1 MYFYLF
7 SSENNRVFV
16 KLTHSK
22 IYKNIPNNKKV
33 FFFDENRETLFLKQ
47 KPFNQYKY
55 DYIFSESENP
65 MIISSTL
72 NAFIYPLIEQE
83 KNLLFLCIGKRNLI
97 SSNFIFG
104 NNQNNILGSDSFFNH
119 SFKAIKQIMKR
130 ISYDKILLELYKIVN
145 DKFVVDFKE
154 IINNI
159 DNISYDIINQH
170 IKKSEFKDKEKSRS
184 TNANNINYNTEI
196 NEGHIILKI
205 KFFKFLTNNDLSKS
219 QRQIEV
225 IRTFSYID
233 IKDDEGD
240 NYISQSASNNN
251 NQSIYYFRKLIQSIA
266 NYDLDKFTEISS
278 NLTDILRDIFS
289 VPNLYSFI
297 FGLVNEYRDSLNQTL
312 RTLNLLNICKNIDN
326 DKFYMKLYQMN
337 LSISR
342 LENKALKQDFQIL
355 NLIFGEIIYFLEKTY
370 KKLDDFYTESKD
382 IELKEKFFYLKQWLI
397 RNGYDFQK
405 NQTFCIILENT
416 LGYINNRAQWMQ
428 LMKAKNMVMKLT
440 EGLKM
445 GESNNSINI
454 NRNNITTKYKMIK
467 NNNNEFYSINS
478 KTFNK
483 MELNNATNNNS
494 NYIYKNKLSSI
505 DSEQKIFQD
514 LDNEIKIKKPISKNY
529 PKEKINKN
537 TYKILE
543 LKKEYKTKNIINN
556 PKKDKSS
563 TFGLSDL
570 SCFDSK
576 KHKKIDIL
584 NNMNSRSIGEF
595 PTGAKS
601 IEASFTQKLFKG
613 LQTNFRNLFSDIY
626 FRFTKEEDSGCF
638 LCRNDIP
645 INNKNYKLNCDKWVN
660 EYKSL
665 SQLETG
671 INMDKI
677 SMIYTGSNNNK
688 NKNNNNTS
696 SFYDKDEEIKIHFL
710 DDDKSLKNKNNHII
724 LNNSRNNNSNYLKN
738 YNTISYNDNSK
749 TNYK

>member
-1 MYFYLF
+1 M
-7 SSENNRVFV
+7 
-16 KLTHSK
+16 
-22 IYKNIPNNKKV
+22 

-233 IKDDEGD
+233 IKDDEE
-240 NYISQSASNNN
+240 YAYVSKSASNNKS
-251 NQSIYYFRKLIQSIA
+251 QSIYFFKKMIQSIT

-278 NLTDILRDIFS
+278 NLTDILRDMFS

-297 FGLVNEYRDSLNQTL
+297 FGLVNEYRDDIDQAL

-355 NLIFGEIIYFLEKTY
+355 NLIFGEIIYFLEKTFQ
-370 KKLDDFYTESKD
+370 KLDDFYTESKD

-397 RNGYDFQK
+397 KNRYDFQK

-445 GESNNSINI
+445 VDSNNSI

-483 MELNNATNNNS
+483 MELNNITNNNNS
-494 NYIYKNKLSSI
+494 NLMYKNKICSI
-505 DSEQKIFQD
+505 DSDQKIFQD
-514 LDNEIKIKKPISKNY
+514 LDNEIKTQKIKPKNK
-529 PKEKINKN
+529 PKEIPNNNNYIKI
-537 TYKILE
+537 E
-543 LKKEYKTKNIINN
+543 LKKENKSKNIN

-563 TFGLSDL
+563 TFGLSDF

-576 KHKKIDIL
+576 KQKKLDIL

-613 LQTNFRNLFSDIY
+613 LQGNFRHLFSDIY
-626 FRFTKEEDSGCF
+626 FRFTKEEESGCIV
-638 LCRNDIP
+638 CRNDIP
-645 INNKNYKLNCDKWVN
+645 NTKNYKLNCDKWVN

-677 SMIYTGSNNNK
+677 SMIYTGSNK
-688 NKNNNNTS
+688 NKNNNTS

-710 DDDKSLKNKNNHII
+710 DDDKSIKYMKNKNNI
-724 LNNSRNNNSNYLKN
+724 NNSRNNNNYMKN

-749 TNYK
+749 RNK

>member
-1 MYFYLF
+1 
-7 SSENNRVFV
+7 
-16 KLTHSK
+16 
-22 IYKNIPNNKKV
+22 
-33 FFFDENRETLFLKQ
+33 
-47 KPFNQYKY
+47 
-55 DYIFSESENP
+55 

-83 KNLLFLCIGKRNLI
+83 KNLIFLSIGKKNLN

-104 NNQNNILGSDSFFNH
+104 NNQNNLLGQDSLFNH

-130 ISYDKILLELYKIVN
+130 ITYDKILLELYKIVN

-154 IINNI
+154 IINDINNI
-159 DNISYDIINQH
+159 ANTEYINQH
-170 IKKSEFKDKEKSRS
+170 IKQSEIKGKQKSKSLNS
-184 TNANNINYNTEI
+184 NFNPQT
-196 NEGHIILKI
+196 NEGHMILKI
-205 KFFKFLTNNDLSKS
+205 KFFKFLSNNDLSKS

-233 IKDDEGD
+233 IKDDEEND
-240 NYISQSASNNN
+240 IIYQSAGNNN
-251 NQSIYYFRKLIQSIA
+251 NKVKSIYFFQKMIQSIV

-278 NLTDILRDIFS
+278 NLTDIIRDIFS

-297 FGLVNEYRDSLNQTL
+297 FGLINEYKDDLDLSLN
-312 RTLNLLNICKNIDN
+312 TLNLLNICKNIDN

-355 NLIFGEIIYFLEKTY
+355 NLIFGEMIYYLEKTY
-370 KKLDDFYTESKD
+370 KKLDEFYSESKD

-397 RNGYDFQK
+397 KHGYDFQK
-405 NQTFCIILENT
+405 NQNFCIILENT
-416 LGYINNRAQWMQ
+416 LSYIKNRAQWMQ

-445 GESNNSINI
+445 TTSNIIIN
-454 NRNNITTKYKMIK
+454 NNNITQNKYKVIK
-467 NNNNEFYSINS
+467 NNEIYSLNS

-483 MELNNATNNNS
+483 TQLNNNNYN
-494 NYIYKNKLSSI
+494 NLLYKNKISSI

-514 LDNEIKIKKPISKNY
+514 LEKEIKPKNIKPTNKI
-529 PKEKINKN
+529 KETNKN
-537 TYKILE
+537 TKIPSNQ
-543 LKKEYKTKNIINN
+543 KNNIIINK
-556 PKKDKSS
+556 PKQKNDKSS
-563 TFGLSDL
+563 TFGLSDF

-576 KHKKIDIL
+576 KQKKSDIL
-584 NNMNSRSIGEF
+584 NMNSRSIGEF

-613 LQTNFRNLFSDIY
+613 LQGNFRHLFTDIY
-626 FRFTKEEDSGCF
+626 LRFTKEEDSGCF
-638 LCRNDIP
+638 VCRNDYP
-645 INNKNYKLNCDKWVN
+645 VTKNYKLNCQKWVN

-677 SMIYTGSNNNK
+677 SMIYTGSNK
-688 NKNNNNTS
+688 NKNTS

-710 DDDKSLKNKNNHII
+710 DDDQSIKHKNNIKI
-724 LNNSRNNNSNYLKN
+724 NESRNNNNDLRN
-738 YNTISYNDNSK
+738 YNTISYNDNSIRK
-749 TNYK
+749 K

>member
-233 IKDDEGD
+233 IKDDEED
-240 NYISQSASNNN
+240 AYVSKSASNNKS
-251 NQSIYYFRKLIQSIA
+251 QSIYFFKKMIQSIT

-278 NLTDILRDIFS
+278 NLTDILRDMFS

-297 FGLVNEYRDSLNQTL
+297 FGLVNEYRDDIDQAL

-355 NLIFGEIIYFLEKTY
+355 NLIFGEIIYFLEKTFQ
-370 KKLDDFYTESKD
+370 KLDDFYTESKD

-397 RNGYDFQK
+397 KNRYDFQK

-445 GESNNSINI
+445 VDSNNSI

-483 MELNNATNNNS
+483 MELNNITNNNNS
-494 NYIYKNKLSSI
+494 NLMYKNKISSI
-505 DSEQKIFQD
+505 DSDQKIFQD
-514 LDNEIKIKKPISKNY
+514 LDNEIKTQKIKPKNK
-529 PKEKINKN
+529 PKEIPNNNNYIKI
-537 TYKILE
+537 E
-543 LKKEYKTKNIINN
+543 LKKENKSKNIN

-563 TFGLSDL
+563 TFGLSDF

-576 KHKKIDIL
+576 KQKKLDIL

-613 LQTNFRNLFSDIY
+613 LQGNFRHLFSDLY
-626 FRFTKEEDSGCF
+626 FRFTKEEESGCIV
-638 LCRNDIP
+638 CRNDIP
-645 INNKNYKLNCDKWVN
+645 NTKNYKLNCDKWVN

-677 SMIYTGSNNNK
+677 SMIYTGSNK
-688 NKNNNNTS
+688 NKNNNTS

-710 DDDKSLKNKNNHII
+710 DDDKSIKYMKNKNNI
-724 LNNSRNNNSNYLKN
+724 NNSRNNNNYMKN

-749 TNYK
+749 RNK

>member
-16 KLTHSK
+16 KLAHSK

-33 FFFDENRETLFLKQ
+33 FFFDENREILFLKQ

-233 IKDDEGD
+233 IKDDEED
-240 NYISQSASNNN
+240 AYVSKSASNNKS
-251 NQSIYYFRKLIQSIA
+251 QSIYFFKKMIQSIT

-297 FGLVNEYRDSLNQTL
+297 FGLVNEYRDDIDQAL

-355 NLIFGEIIYFLEKTY
+355 NLIFGEIIYFLEKTFQ
-370 KKLDDFYTESKD
+370 KLDDFYTESKD

-397 RNGYDFQK
+397 KNRYDFQK

-445 GESNNSINI
+445 VDSNNSI

-483 MELNNATNNNS
+483 MELNNITNNNNS
-494 NYIYKNKLSSI
+494 NLMYKNKISSI
-505 DSEQKIFQD
+505 DSDQKIFQD
-514 LDNEIKIKKPISKNY
+514 LDNEIKTQKIKPKNK
-529 PKEKINKN
+529 PKEIKNNNNYIKI
-537 TYKILE
+537 E
-543 LKKEYKTKNIINN
+543 LKKEDKSKNIN

-563 TFGLSDL
+563 TFGLSDF

-576 KHKKIDIL
+576 KQKKLDIL

-613 LQTNFRNLFSDIY
+613 LQGNFRHLFSDIY
-626 FRFTKEEDSGCF
+626 FRFTKEEESGCIV
-638 LCRNDIP
+638 CRNDIP
-645 INNKNYKLNCDKWVN
+645 NTKNYKLNCDKWVN

-677 SMIYTGSNNNK
+677 SMIYTGSNK
-688 NKNNNNTS
+688 NKNNNTS

-710 DDDKSLKNKNNHII
+710 DDDKSIKYMKNKNNI
-724 LNNSRNNNSNYLKN
+724 NNSRNNNNNYMKN

-749 TNYK
+749 RNK

>member
-65 MIISSTL
+65 MLISSTL

-233 IKDDEGD
+233 IKDDEED
-240 NYISQSASNNN
+240 AYVSKSASNNKS
-251 NQSIYYFRKLIQSIA
+251 QSIYFFKKMIQSIT

-278 NLTDILRDIFS
+278 NLTDILRDMFS

-297 FGLVNEYRDSLNQTL
+297 FGLVNEYRDDIDQAL

-355 NLIFGEIIYFLEKTY
+355 NLIFGEIIYFLEKTFQ
-370 KKLDDFYTESKD
+370 KLDDFYTESKD

-397 RNGYDFQK
+397 KNRYDFQK

-445 GESNNSINI
+445 VDSNNSI

-483 MELNNATNNNS
+483 MELNNITNNNNS
-494 NYIYKNKLSSI
+494 NLMYKNKISSI
-505 DSEQKIFQD
+505 DSDQKIFQD
-514 LDNEIKIKKPISKNY
+514 LDNEIKTQKIKPKNK
-529 PKEKINKN
+529 PKEIPNNNNYIKI
-537 TYKILE
+537 E
-543 LKKEYKTKNIINN
+543 LKKENKSKNIN

-563 TFGLSDL
+563 TFGLSDF

-576 KHKKIDIL
+576 KQKKLDIL

-613 LQTNFRNLFSDIY
+613 LQGNFRHLFSDLY
-626 FRFTKEEDSGCF
+626 FRFTKEEESGCIV
-638 LCRNDIP
+638 CRNDIP
-645 INNKNYKLNCDKWVN
+645 NTKNYKLNCDKWVN

-677 SMIYTGSNNNK
+677 SMIYTGSNK
-688 NKNNNNTS
+688 NKNNNTS

-710 DDDKSLKNKNNHII
+710 DDDKSIKYMKNKNNI
-724 LNNSRNNNSNYLKN
+724 NNSRNNNNYMKN

-749 TNYK
+749 RNK

>member
-159 DNISYDIINQH
+159 DNISCDIINQH

-233 IKDDEGD
+233 IKDDEED
-240 NYISQSASNNN
+240 AYVSKSASNNKS
-251 NQSIYYFRKLIQSIA
+251 QSIYFFKKMIQSIT

-278 NLTDILRDIFS
+278 NLTDILRDMFS

-297 FGLVNEYRDSLNQTL
+297 FGLVNEYRDDIDQAL

-355 NLIFGEIIYFLEKTY
+355 NLIFGEIIYFLEKTFQ
-370 KKLDDFYTESKD
+370 KLDDFYTESKD

-397 RNGYDFQK
+397 KNRYDFQK
-405 NQTFCIILENT
+405 NQIFCIILENT

-445 GESNNSINI
+445 VDSNNSI

-467 NNNNEFYSINS
+467 NNNNNNEFYSINS

-483 MELNNATNNNS
+483 MELNNITNNNNS
-494 NYIYKNKLSSI
+494 NLMYKNKISSI
-505 DSEQKIFQD
+505 DSDQKIFQD
-514 LDNEIKIKKPISKNY
+514 LDNEIKTQKIKPKNK
-529 PKEKINKN
+529 PKEIPNNNNYIKI
-537 TYKILE
+537 E
-543 LKKEYKTKNIINN
+543 LKKENKSKNIN

-563 TFGLSDL
+563 TFGLSDF

-576 KHKKIDIL
+576 KQKKLDIL

-613 LQTNFRNLFSDIY
+613 LQGNFRHLFSDLY
-626 FRFTKEEDSGCF
+626 FRFTKEEESGCIV
-638 LCRNDIP
+638 CRNDIP
-645 INNKNYKLNCDKWVN
+645 NTKNYKLNCDKWVN

-677 SMIYTGSNNNK
+677 SMIYTGSNK
-688 NKNNNNTS
+688 NKNNNTS

-710 DDDKSLKNKNNHII
+710 DDDKSIKYMKNKNNI
-724 LNNSRNNNSNYLKN
+724 NNSRNNNNYMKN

-749 TNYK
+749 RNK

>member
-233 IKDDEGD
+233 IKDDEED
-240 NYISQSASNNN
+240 AYVSKSASNNKS
-251 NQSIYYFRKLIQSIA
+251 QSIYFFKKMFQSIT

-278 NLTDILRDIFS
+278 NLTDILRDMFS

-297 FGLVNEYRDSLNQTL
+297 FGLVNEYRDDIDQAL

-355 NLIFGEIIYFLEKTY
+355 NLIFGEIIYFLEKTFQ
-370 KKLDDFYTESKD
+370 KLDDFYTESKD

-397 RNGYDFQK
+397 KNRYDFQK

-445 GESNNSINI
+445 VDSNNSI

-483 MELNNATNNNS
+483 MELNNITNNNNS
-494 NYIYKNKLSSI
+494 NLMYKNKISSI
-505 DSEQKIFQD
+505 DSDQKIFQD
-514 LDNEIKIKKPISKNY
+514 LDNEIKTQKIKPKNK
-529 PKEKINKN
+529 PKEIPNNNNYIKI
-537 TYKILE
+537 E
-543 LKKEYKTKNIINN
+543 LKKENKSKNIN

-563 TFGLSDL
+563 TFGLSDF

-576 KHKKIDIL
+576 KQKKLDIL

-613 LQTNFRNLFSDIY
+613 LQGNFRHLFSDIY
-626 FRFTKEEDSGCF
+626 FRFTKEEESGCIV
-638 LCRNDIP
+638 CRNDIP
-645 INNKNYKLNCDKWVN
+645 NTKNYKLNCDKWVN

-677 SMIYTGSNNNK
+677 SMIYTGSNK
-688 NKNNNNTS
+688 NKNNNTS

-710 DDDKSLKNKNNHII
+710 DDDKSIKYMKNKNNI
-724 LNNSRNNNSNYLKN
+724 NNSRNNNNYMKN

-749 TNYK
+749 RNK

>member
-33 FFFDENRETLFLKQ
+33 FFFDENREILFLKQ

-184 TNANNINYNTEI
+184 TNANNINYNTQI

-233 IKDDEGD
+233 IKDDEED
-240 NYISQSASNNN
+240 AYVSKSASNNKS
-251 NQSIYYFRKLIQSIA
+251 QSIYFFKKMIQSIT

-278 NLTDILRDIFS
+278 NLTDILRDMFS

-297 FGLVNEYRDSLNQTL
+297 FGLVNEYRDDIDQAL

-355 NLIFGEIIYFLEKTY
+355 NLIFGEIIYFLEKTFQ
-370 KKLDDFYTESKD
+370 KLDDFYTESKD

-397 RNGYDFQK
+397 KNRYDFQK

-445 GESNNSINI
+445 VDSNNSI

-483 MELNNATNNNS
+483 MELNNITNNNNS
-494 NYIYKNKLSSI
+494 NLMYKNKISSI
-505 DSEQKIFQD
+505 DSDQKIFQD
-514 LDNEIKIKKPISKNY
+514 LDNEIKTQKIKPKNK
-529 PKEKINKN
+529 PKEIPNNNNYIKI
-537 TYKILE
+537 E
-543 LKKEYKTKNIINN
+543 LKKENKSKNIN

-563 TFGLSDL
+563 TFGLSDF

-576 KHKKIDIL
+576 KQKKLDIL

-613 LQTNFRNLFSDIY
+613 LQGNFRHLFSDIY
-626 FRFTKEEDSGCF
+626 FRFTKEEESGCIV
-638 LCRNDIP
+638 CRNDIP
-645 INNKNYKLNCDKWVN
+645 NTKNYKLNCDKWVN

-677 SMIYTGSNNNK
+677 SMIYTGSNK
-688 NKNNNNTS
+688 NKNNNTS

-710 DDDKSLKNKNNHII
+710 DDDKSIKYMKNKNNI
-724 LNNSRNNNSNYLKN
+724 NNSRNNNNYMKN

-749 TNYK
+749 RNK

>member
-1 MYFYLF
+1 M
-7 SSENNRVFV
+7 
-16 KLTHSK
+16 
-22 IYKNIPNNKKV
+22 

-233 IKDDEGD
+233 IKDDEED
-240 NYISQSASNNN
+240 AYVSKSASNNKS
-251 NQSIYYFRKLIQSIA
+251 QSIYFFKKMIQSIT

-278 NLTDILRDIFS
+278 NLTDILRDMFS

-297 FGLVNEYRDSLNQTL
+297 FGLINEYRDDIDQAL

-355 NLIFGEIIYFLEKTY
+355 NLIFGEIIYFLEKTFQ
-370 KKLDDFYTESKD
+370 KLDDFYTESKD

-397 RNGYDFQK
+397 KNRYDFQK

-445 GESNNSINI
+445 VDSNNSI

-483 MELNNATNNNS
+483 MELNNITNNNNS
-494 NYIYKNKLSSI
+494 NLMYKNKISSI
-505 DSEQKIFQD
+505 DSDQKIFQD
-514 LDNEIKIKKPISKNY
+514 LDNEIKTQKIKPKNK
-529 PKEKINKN
+529 PKEIPNNNNYIKI
-537 TYKILE
+537 E
-543 LKKEYKTKNIINN
+543 LKKENKSKNIN

-563 TFGLSDL
+563 TFGLSDF

-576 KHKKIDIL
+576 KQKKLDIL

-613 LQTNFRNLFSDIY
+613 LQGNFRHLFSDIY
-626 FRFTKEEDSGCF
+626 FRFTKEEESGCIV
-638 LCRNDIP
+638 CRNDIP
-645 INNKNYKLNCDKWVN
+645 NTKNYKLNCDKWVN

-677 SMIYTGSNNNK
+677 SMIYTGSNK
-688 NKNNNNTS
+688 NKNNNTS

-710 DDDKSLKNKNNHII
+710 DDDKSIKYMKNKNNI
-724 LNNSRNNNSNYLKN
+724 NNSRNNNNYMKN

-749 TNYK
+749 RNK

>member
-7 SSENNRVFV
+7 SSENNRVLV

-233 IKDDEGD
+233 IKDDEED
-240 NYISQSASNNN
+240 AYVSKSASNNKS
-251 NQSIYYFRKLIQSIA
+251 QSIYFFKKMIQSIT

-278 NLTDILRDIFS
+278 NLTDILRDMFS

-297 FGLVNEYRDSLNQTL
+297 FGLVNEYRDDIDQAL

-355 NLIFGEIIYFLEKTY
+355 NLIFGEIIYFLEKTFQ
-370 KKLDDFYTESKD
+370 KLDDFYTESKD

-397 RNGYDFQK
+397 KNRYDFQK

-445 GESNNSINI
+445 VDSNNSI

-483 MELNNATNNNS
+483 MELNNITNNNNS
-494 NYIYKNKLSSI
+494 NLMYKNKISSI
-505 DSEQKIFQD
+505 DSDQKIFQD
-514 LDNEIKIKKPISKNY
+514 LDNEIKTQKIKPKNK
-529 PKEKINKN
+529 PKEIPNNNNYIKI
-537 TYKILE
+537 E
-543 LKKEYKTKNIINN
+543 LKKENKSKNIN

-563 TFGLSDL
+563 TFGLSDF

-576 KHKKIDIL
+576 KQKKLDIL

-613 LQTNFRNLFSDIY
+613 LQGNFRHLFSDIY
-626 FRFTKEEDSGCF
+626 FRFTKEEESGCIV
-638 LCRNDIP
+638 CRNDIP
-645 INNKNYKLNCDKWVN
+645 NTKNYKLNCDKWVN

-677 SMIYTGSNNNK
+677 SMIYTGSNK
-688 NKNNNNTS
+688 NKNNNTS

-710 DDDKSLKNKNNHII
+710 DDDKSIKYMKNKNNI
-724 LNNSRNNNSNYLKN
+724 NNSRNNNNYMKN

-749 TNYK
+749 RNK

>member
-233 IKDDEGD
+233 IKDDEED
-240 NYISQSASNNN
+240 AYVSKSASNNKS
-251 NQSIYYFRKLIQSIA
+251 QSIYFFKKMIQSIT

-278 NLTDILRDIFS
+278 NLTDILRDMFS

-297 FGLVNEYRDSLNQTL
+297 FGLVNEYRDDIDQAL

-355 NLIFGEIIYFLEKTY
+355 NLIFGEIIYFLEKTFQ
-370 KKLDDFYTESKD
+370 KLDDFYTESKD

-397 RNGYDFQK
+397 KNRYDFQK

-445 GESNNSINI
+445 VDSNNSI

-467 NNNNEFYSINS
+467 NNNEFYSINS

-483 MELNNATNNNS
+483 MELNNITNNNNS
-494 NYIYKNKLSSI
+494 NLMYKNKISSI
-505 DSEQKIFQD
+505 DSDQKIFQD
-514 LDNEIKIKKPISKNY
+514 LDNEIKTQKIKPKNK
-529 PKEKINKN
+529 PKEIPNNNNYIKI
-537 TYKILE
+537 E
-543 LKKEYKTKNIINN
+543 LKKENKSKNIN

-563 TFGLSDL
+563 TFGLSDF

-576 KHKKIDIL
+576 KQKKLDIL

-613 LQTNFRNLFSDIY
+613 LQGNFRHLFSDIY
-626 FRFTKEEDSGCF
+626 FRFTKEEESGCIV
-638 LCRNDIP
+638 CRNDIP
-645 INNKNYKLNCDKWVN
+645 NTKNYKLNCDKWVN

-677 SMIYTGSNNNK
+677 SMIYTGSNK
-688 NKNNNNTS
+688 NKNNNTS

-710 DDDKSLKNKNNHII
+710 DDDKSIKYMKNKNNI
-724 LNNSRNNNSNYLKN
+724 NNSRNNNNYMKN

-749 TNYK
+749 RNK

>member
-1 MYFYLF
+1 M
-7 SSENNRVFV
+7 
-16 KLTHSK
+16 
-22 IYKNIPNNKKV
+22 
-33 FFFDENRETLFLKQ
+33 FFFDENRETLLLKES
-47 KPFNQYKY
+47 PFNQYKY

-83 KNLLFLCIGKRNLI
+83 KNLLFLSIGKRNLI

-104 NNQNNILGSDSFFNH
+104 NNQNNLLGSDSLFNH

-233 IKDDEGD
+233 IKDDEED
-240 NYISQSASNNN
+240 AYVSKSASNNKS
-251 NQSIYYFRKLIQSIA
+251 QSIYFFKKMIQSIT

-278 NLTDILRDIFS
+278 NLTDILRDMFS

-297 FGLVNEYRDSLNQTL
+297 FGLVNEYRDDIDQAL

-355 NLIFGEIIYFLEKTY
+355 NLIFGEIIYFLEKTFQ
-370 KKLDDFYTESKD
+370 KLDDFYTESKD

-397 RNGYDFQK
+397 KNRYDFQK

-445 GESNNSINI
+445 VDSNNSI

-483 MELNNATNNNS
+483 MELNNITNNNNS
-494 NYIYKNKLSSI
+494 NLMYKNKISSI
-505 DSEQKIFQD
+505 DSDQKIFQD
-514 LDNEIKIKKPISKNY
+514 LDNEIKTQKIKPKNK
-529 PKEKINKN
+529 PKEIPNNNNYIKI
-537 TYKILE
+537 E
-543 LKKEYKTKNIINN
+543 LKKENKSKNIN

-563 TFGLSDL
+563 TFGLSDF

-576 KHKKIDIL
+576 KQKKLDIL

-613 LQTNFRNLFSDIY
+613 LQGNFRHLFSDIY
-626 FRFTKEEDSGCF
+626 FRFTKEEESGCIV
-638 LCRNDIP
+638 CRNDIP
-645 INNKNYKLNCDKWVN
+645 NTKNYKLNCDKWVN

-677 SMIYTGSNNNK
+677 SMIYTGSNK
-688 NKNNNNTS
+688 NKNNNTS

-710 DDDKSLKNKNNHII
+710 DDDKSIKYMKNKNNI
-724 LNNSRNNNSNYLKN
+724 NNSRNNNNYMKN

-749 TNYK
+749 RNK

>member
-233 IKDDEGD
+233 IKDDEED
-240 NYISQSASNNN
+240 AYVSKSASNNKS
-251 NQSIYYFRKLIQSIA
+251 QSIYFFKKMIQSIT

-278 NLTDILRDIFS
+278 NLTDILRDMFS

-297 FGLVNEYRDSLNQTL
+297 FGLVNEYRDDIDQAL

-355 NLIFGEIIYFLEKTY
+355 NLIFGEIIYFLEKTFQ
-370 KKLDDFYTESKD
+370 KLDDFYTESKD

-397 RNGYDFQK
+397 KNRYDFQK

-445 GESNNSINI
+445 VDSNNSI

-483 MELNNATNNNS
+483 MELNNITNNNNS
-494 NYIYKNKLSSI
+494 NLMYKNKISSI
-505 DSEQKIFQD
+505 DSDQKIFQD
-514 LDNEIKIKKPISKNY
+514 LDNEIKTQKIKPKNK
-529 PKEKINKN
+529 PKEIPNNNNYIKI
-537 TYKILE
+537 E
-543 LKKEYKTKNIINN
+543 LKKENKSKNIN

-563 TFGLSDL
+563 TFGLSDF

-576 KHKKIDIL
+576 KQKKLDIL

-613 LQTNFRNLFSDIY
+613 LQGNFRHLFSDIY
-626 FRFTKEEDSGCF
+626 FRFTKEEESGCIV
-638 LCRNDIP
+638 CRNDIP
-645 INNKNYKLNCDKWVN
+645 NTKNYKLNCDKWVN

-677 SMIYTGSNNNK
+677 SMIYTGSNK
-688 NKNNNNTS
+688 NKNNNTS

-710 DDDKSLKNKNNHII
+710 DDDKSIKYMKNKNNI
-724 LNNSRNNNSNYLKN
+724 NNSRNNNNNMKN

-749 TNYK
+749 RNK

>member
-233 IKDDEGD
+233 IKDDEED
-240 NYISQSASNNN
+240 AYVSKSASNNKS
-251 NQSIYYFRKLIQSIA
+251 QSIYFFKKMIQSIT

-278 NLTDILRDIFS
+278 NLTDILRDMFS

-297 FGLVNEYRDSLNQTL
+297 FGLVNEYRDDIDQAL

-355 NLIFGEIIYFLEKTY
+355 NLIFGEIIYFLEKTFQ
-370 KKLDDFYTESKD
+370 KLDDFYTESKD

-397 RNGYDFQK
+397 KNRYDFQK

-445 GESNNSINI
+445 VDSNNSI

-483 MELNNATNNNS
+483 MELNNITNNNNS
-494 NYIYKNKLSSI
+494 NLMYKNKISSI
-505 DSEQKIFQD
+505 DSDQKIFQD
-514 LDNEIKIKKPISKNY
+514 LDNEIKTQKIKPKNK
-529 PKEKINKN
+529 PKEIPNNNNYIKM
-537 TYKILE
+537 E
-543 LKKEYKTKNIINN
+543 LKKENKSKNIN

-563 TFGLSDL
+563 TFGLSDF

-576 KHKKIDIL
+576 KQKKLDIL

-613 LQTNFRNLFSDIY
+613 LQGNFRHLFSDIY
-626 FRFTKEEDSGCF
+626 FRFTKEEESGCIV
-638 LCRNDIP
+638 CRNDIP
-645 INNKNYKLNCDKWVN
+645 NTKNYKLNCDKWVN

-677 SMIYTGSNNNK
+677 SMIYTGSNK
-688 NKNNNNTS
+688 NKNNNTS

-710 DDDKSLKNKNNHII
+710 DDDKSIKYMKNKNNI
-724 LNNSRNNNSNYLKN
+724 NNSRNNNNYMKN

-749 TNYK
+749 RNK

>member
-233 IKDDEGD
+233 IKDDEED
-240 NYISQSASNNN
+240 AYVSKSASNNKS
-251 NQSIYYFRKLIQSIA
+251 QSIYFFKKMIQSIT

-278 NLTDILRDIFS
+278 NLTDILRDMFS

-297 FGLVNEYRDSLNQTL
+297 FGLVNEYRDDIDQAL

-355 NLIFGEIIYFLEKTY
+355 NLIFGEIIYFLEKTFQ
-370 KKLDDFYTESKD
+370 KLDDFYTESKD

-397 RNGYDFQK
+397 KNRYDFQK

-445 GESNNSINI
+445 VDSNNSI

-467 NNNNEFYSINS
+467 NNNEFYSINS
-478 KTFNK
+478 KSFNK
-483 MELNNATNNNS
+483 MELNNITNNNNS
-494 NYIYKNKLSSI
+494 NLMYKNKISSI
-505 DSEQKIFQD
+505 DSDQKIFQD
-514 LDNEIKIKKPISKNY
+514 LDNEIKTQKIKPKNK
-529 PKEKINKN
+529 PKEIPNNNNYIKI
-537 TYKILE
+537 E
-543 LKKEYKTKNIINN
+543 LKKENKSKNIN

-563 TFGLSDL
+563 TFGLSDF

-576 KHKKIDIL
+576 KQKKLDIL

-613 LQTNFRNLFSDIY
+613 LQGNFRHLFSDIY
-626 FRFTKEEDSGCF
+626 FRFTKEEESGCIV
-638 LCRNDIP
+638 CRNDIP
-645 INNKNYKLNCDKWVN
+645 NTKNYKLNCDKWVN

-677 SMIYTGSNNNK
+677 SMIYTGSNK
-688 NKNNNNTS
+688 NKNNNTS

-710 DDDKSLKNKNNHII
+710 DDDKSIKYMKNKNNI
-724 LNNSRNNNSNYLKN
+724 NNSRNNNNYMKN

-749 TNYK
+749 RNK

>member
-16 KLTHSK
+16 KLAHSK

-233 IKDDEGD
+233 IKDDEED
-240 NYISQSASNNN
+240 AYVSKSASNNKS
-251 NQSIYYFRKLIQSIA
+251 QSIYFFKKMIQSIT

-278 NLTDILRDIFS
+278 NLTDILRDMFS

-297 FGLVNEYRDSLNQTL
+297 FGLVNEYKDDIDQAL

-355 NLIFGEIIYFLEKTY
+355 NLIFGEIIYFLEKTFQ
-370 KKLDDFYTESKD
+370 KLDDFYTESKD

-397 RNGYDFQK
+397 KNRYDFQK

-445 GESNNSINI
+445 VDSNNSI

-483 MELNNATNNNS
+483 MELNNITNNNNS
-494 NYIYKNKLSSI
+494 NLMYKNKISSI
-505 DSEQKIFQD
+505 DSDQKIFQD
-514 LDNEIKIKKPISKNY
+514 LDNEIKTQKIKPKNK
-529 PKEKINKN
+529 PKEIKNNNNYIKI
-537 TYKILE
+537 E
-543 LKKEYKTKNIINN
+543 LKKEDKSKNIN

-563 TFGLSDL
+563 TFGLSDF

-576 KHKKIDIL
+576 KQKKLDIL

-613 LQTNFRNLFSDIY
+613 LQGNFRHLFSDIY
-626 FRFTKEEDSGCF
+626 FRFTKEEESGCIV
-638 LCRNDIP
+638 CRNDIP
-645 INNKNYKLNCDKWVN
+645 NTKNYKLNCDKWVN

-677 SMIYTGSNNNK
+677 SMIYTGSNK
-688 NKNNNNTS
+688 NKNNNTS

-710 DDDKSLKNKNNHII
+710 DDDKSIKYMKNKNNI
-724 LNNSRNNNSNYLKN
+724 NNSRNNNNYMKN

-749 TNYK
+749 RNK

>member
-1 MYFYLF
+1 M
-7 SSENNRVFV
+7 
-16 KLTHSK
+16 
-22 IYKNIPNNKKV
+22 YKNIQNNKKA
-33 FFFDENRETLFLKQ
+33 FFFDENRENLVLKES
-47 KPFNQYKY
+47 PFNQYKY
-55 DYIFSESENP
+55 DYIFSTSENP

-83 KNLLFLCIGKRNLI
+83 KNLLFLSIGKRDLI

-104 NNQNNILGSDSFFNH
+104 NNQNNLLGSDSLFNH

-154 IINNI
+154 IINDIN
-159 DNISYDIINQH
+159 NLSYEIINQH
-170 IKKSEFKDKEKSRS
+170 IKKSEFKGKEKSRS
-184 TNANNINYNTEI
+184 LNVNNLNYSPEK
-196 NEGHIILKI
+196 NEGHMILKI

-240 NYISQSASNNN
+240 NYVSQSAS
-251 NQSIYYFRKLIQSIA
+251 SDKGKSVYYFRKMIQSIT

-297 FGLVNEYRDSLNQTL
+297 FGLINEYRDDLNQTL

-370 KKLDDFYTESKD
+370 KKLDEFYTESKD

-445 GESNNSINI
+445 VESNNSIN
-454 NRNNITTKYKMIK
+454 RNNITNKYKIIK

-483 MELNNATNNNS
+483 MELNNLTNNNNS
-494 NYIYKNKLSSI
+494 NLMYKNKLSSI
-505 DSEQKIFQD
+505 DSDQKIFQD
-514 LDNEIKIKKPISKNY
+514 LDNEIKGKKAISKNN
-529 PKEKINKN
+529 PKDKINPN
-537 TYKILE
+537 NYKIIE
-543 LKKEYKTKNIINN
+543 SKKENKSKNMIN

-576 KHKKIDIL
+576 KQKKGDIL

-601 IEASFTQKLFKG
+601 IEASFTFICL
-613 LQTNFRNLFSDIY
+613 
-626 FRFTKEEDSGCF
+626 
-638 LCRNDIP
+638 NDIP
-645 INNKNYKLNCDKWVN
+645 VTKNYKFNCDKWVN

-677 SMIYTGSNNNK
+677 SMIYTGSNK
-688 NKNNNNTS
+688 NKNNNTS
-696 SFYDKDEEIKIHFL
+696 SYYDKDEEIKIHFL
-710 DDDKSLKNKNNHII
+710 DDDKRIKHKNHNIKTND
-724 LNNSRNNNSNYLKN
+724 SRNNNSNYLKN
-738 YNTISYNDNSK
+738 FNTISYNDNSK
-749 TNYK
+749 RNK

>member
-233 IKDDEGD
+233 IKDDEED
-240 NYISQSASNNN
+240 AYVSKSASNNKS
-251 NQSIYYFRKLIQSIA
+251 QSIYFFKKMIQSIT

-278 NLTDILRDIFS
+278 NLTDILRDMFS

-297 FGLVNEYRDSLNQTL
+297 FGLVNEYRDDIDQAL

-326 DKFYMKLYQMN
+326 DKFYMKLYQMD

-355 NLIFGEIIYFLEKTY
+355 NLIFGEIIYFLEKTFQ
-370 KKLDDFYTESKD
+370 KLDDFYTESKD

-397 RNGYDFQK
+397 KNRYDFQK

-445 GESNNSINI
+445 VDSNNSI

-483 MELNNATNNNS
+483 MELNNITNNNNS
-494 NYIYKNKLSSI
+494 NLMYKNKISSI
-505 DSEQKIFQD
+505 DSDQKIFQD
-514 LDNEIKIKKPISKNY
+514 LDNEIKTQKIKPKNK
-529 PKEKINKN
+529 PKEIPNNNNYIKI
-537 TYKILE
+537 E
-543 LKKEYKTKNIINN
+543 LKKENKSKNIN

-563 TFGLSDL
+563 TFGLSDF

-576 KHKKIDIL
+576 KQKKLDIL

-613 LQTNFRNLFSDIY
+613 LQGNFRHLFSDIY
-626 FRFTKEEDSGCF
+626 FRFTKEEESGCIV
-638 LCRNDIP
+638 CRNDIP
-645 INNKNYKLNCDKWVN
+645 NTKNYKLNCDKWVN

-677 SMIYTGSNNNK
+677 SMIYTGSNK
-688 NKNNNNTS
+688 NKNNNTS

-710 DDDKSLKNKNNHII
+710 DDDKSIKYMKNKNNI
-724 LNNSRNNNSNYLKN
+724 NNSRNNNNYMKN

-749 TNYK
+749 RNK

>member
-1 MYFYLF
+1 
-7 SSENNRVFV
+7 
-16 KLTHSK
+16 
-22 IYKNIPNNKKV
+22 
-33 FFFDENRETLFLKQ
+33 
-47 KPFNQYKY
+47 
-55 DYIFSESENP
+55 
-65 MIISSTL
+65 
-72 NAFIYPLIEQE
+72 
-83 KNLLFLCIGKRNLI
+83 
-97 SSNFIFG
+97 
-104 NNQNNILGSDSFFNH
+104 
-119 SFKAIKQIMKR
+119 MKR

-159 DNISYDIINQH
+159 DNIFYDIINQH
-170 IKKSEFKDKEKSRS
+170 IKKSVFKDNEKSRS

-233 IKDDEGD
+233 IKDDEED
-240 NYISQSASNNN
+240 AYVSKSASNNKS
-251 NQSIYYFRKLIQSIA
+251 QSIYFFKKMIQSIT
-266 NYDLDKFTEISS
+266 NYDLDKFTETSS
-278 NLTDILRDIFS
+278 NLTDILRDMFS

-297 FGLVNEYRDSLNQTL
+297 FGLVNEYRDDIDQAL

-355 NLIFGEIIYFLEKTY
+355 NLIFGEIIYFLEKTFQ
-370 KKLDDFYTESKD
+370 KLDDFYTESKD

-397 RNGYDFQK
+397 KNRYDFQK

-428 LMKAKNMVMKLT
+428 VMKAKNMVMKLT

-445 GESNNSINI
+445 VDSNNSI

-483 MELNNATNNNS
+483 MELNNITNNNNS
-494 NYIYKNKLSSI
+494 NLMYKNKISSI
-505 DSEQKIFQD
+505 DSDQKIFQD
-514 LDNEIKIKKPISKNY
+514 LDNEIKKKKLN
-529 PKEKINKN
+529 NKN
-537 TYKILE
+537 NEQMNYNKIDNNT
-543 LKKEYKTKNIINN
+543 KKIIPTKNNKQNPIIINPKN
-556 PKKDKSS
+556 EKKDKSS
-563 TFGLSDL
+563 TFGFSDF
-570 SCFDSK
+570 SCFDPK
-576 KHKKIDIL
+576 KQKKNDLFNI
-584 NNMNSRSIGEF
+584 NSRSIGEF

-601 IEASFTQKLFKG
+601 IEASFTTKLLKG
-613 LQTNFRNLFSDIY
+613 LQGNFIHLFTDIY
-626 FRFTKEEDSGCF
+626 ARFTQEEDQGCF
-638 LCRNDIP
+638 ICRNDYP
-645 INNKNYKLNCDKWVN
+645 EVKNYKLNCQKWVN

-677 SMIYTGSNNNK
+677 SVIYNGSNK
-688 NKNNNNTS
+688 NKNNS
-696 SFYDKDEEIKIHFL
+696 SYYDKDEEIKIHFL
-710 DDDKSLKNKNNHII
+710 DEDKSIKKKIQKKYNI
-724 LNNSRNNNSNYLKN
+724 SRNYNEENELRNNKTFSYKY
-738 YNTISYNDNSK
+738 YNK
-749 TNYK
+749 KHK

>member
-483 MELNNATNNNS
+483 MELNNITNNNNS
-494 NYIYKNKLSSI
+494 NLMYKNKISSI
-505 DSEQKIFQD
+505 DSDQKIFQD
-514 LDNEIKIKKPISKNY
+514 LDNEIKTQKIKPKNK
-529 PKEKINKN
+529 PKEIPNNNNYIKI
-537 TYKILE
+537 E
-543 LKKEYKTKNIINN
+543 LKKENKSKNIN

-563 TFGLSDL
+563 TFGLSDF

-576 KHKKIDIL
+576 KQKKLDIL

-613 LQTNFRNLFSDIY
+613 LQGNFRHLFSDIY
-626 FRFTKEEDSGCF
+626 FRFTKEEESGCIV
-638 LCRNDIP
+638 CRNDIP
-645 INNKNYKLNCDKWVN
+645 NTKNYKLNCDKWVN

-677 SMIYTGSNNNK
+677 SMIYTGSNK
-688 NKNNNNTS
+688 NKNNNTS

-710 DDDKSLKNKNNHII
+710 DDDKSIKYMKNKNNI
-724 LNNSRNNNSNYLKN
+724 NNSRNNNNYMKN

-749 TNYK
+749 RNK